1 MVQKNVF
8 SWLSIGM
15 ALASAVAIYF
25 LPAFSL
31 LFLILLIANMLLA
44 VYSGLRLQRDSVMA
58 RPHSEEQGR
67 KQSGVL
73 LVCRLLVGALFIFSS
88 FTKGVD
94 PLGTKYKMLD
104 YLSVYGMTWLND
116 FAMVLAMFMIL
127 AEFIVGICLI
137 TNIFPRLAVL
147 GATLLMLFFTTT
159 TLFDAIYDLV
169 PDCGCFGTAIKMS
182 NWQTFYKNLVIDAV
196 LIPLILNNK
205 QLKNSLRWPVQF
217 AIGCAYALA
226 FLAFEIYNY
235 RHLPVVD
242 FMNWKVGKQMNAEP
256 AEESRIYLTYRN
268 KVTSETQEYLSPDY
282 PWNDSVWMSQWE
294 FVDQRVEGGNN
305 YLGFSALDE
314 DGNDV
319 TENILTTE
327 NLLMFTSHDL
337 SKVTEKEWS
346 KIKEITEAAE
356 NNGFTVVWAV
366 ANPPEYVEQLREKY
380 GFLYEVYY
388 GDELEIK
395 TIVRFNPGLIWLDN
409 GLVKDK
415 WSAID
420 FPVGQKLQAIVG
432 SKQE

>member
-1 MVQKNVF
+1 MTQKPAL
-8 SWLSIGM
+8 SWISIGV

-25 LPAFSL
+25 LPTFSL
-31 LFLILLIANMLLA
+31 WFLAILLLNLLIP
-44 VYSGLRLQRDSVMA
+44 VVF
-58 RPHSEEQGR
+58 R
-67 KQSGVL
+67 KSYGPSAL

-116 FAMVLAMFMIL
+116 FALALAMLMIL
-127 AEFIVGICLI
+127 AEFIVGICLV

-159 TLFDAIYDLV
+159 TLFDALYDLV

-196 LIPLILNNK
+196 LLPLILNNK
-205 QLKNSLRWPVQF
+205 QLENSLKWPVQF
-217 AIGCAYALA
+217 IIGCVYALA

-242 FMNWKVGKQMNAEP
+242 FMNWKVGKQMNTEP
-256 AEESRIYLTYRN
+256 VEESRIYLTYRN
-268 KVTSETQEYLSPDY
+268 KITGETKEYLSPDY

-294 FVDQRVEGGNN
+294 FVDQRLEGGGNF
-305 YLGFSALDE
+305 LGFSALDE

-327 NLLMFTSHDL
+327 NLLMFTSNDL

-346 KIKEITEAAE
+346 KIKDITEAAE
-356 NNGFTVVWAV
+356 EHGFTVVWAV

-380 GFLYEVYY
+380 DFLYEVYY

-420 FPVGQKLQAIVG
+420 FPQGKKLEVLFN
-432 SKQE
+432 